1 MFHCVVH
8 VYAYSSFGVHGW
20 VSQFLMI
27 IQSHYV
33 TLQGVPVLE
42 YVAGCQYI
50 FEWDTNVVCER
61 NNTDTAKGKC
71 VYQDPVS
78 GALYNFTGLRKAQP
92 IKVNP
97 L

>member
-1 MFHCVVH
+1 MSQSVMIQPQSYIFHSLSALLYYYH
-8 VYAYSSFGVHGW
+8 
-20 VSQFLMI
+20 
-27 IQSHYV
+27 V
-33 TLQGVPVLE
+33 TLQGSPVLE
-42 YVAGCQYI
+42 YFAGCQYI

-61 NNTDTAKGKC
+61 NNTDIAKGKC

-78 GALYNFTGLRKAQP
+78 GAMYNFTGLRKAQP